1 MSEGSEPGREGV
13 RVGLLSNPKS
23 GSNRRRPGALERV
36 LQDYPETVHRDASN
50 PGEIRSALLDLAHH
64 APDVL
69 AINGGDGTVQAVL
82 TDLLGDETVGWMPQL
97 ALLRG
102 GTTNMSAADLGPRGR
117 ADRAFRRLLEWAQRG
132 ATGGRVRRP
141 VLAVRASPQ
150 SPSRCGLFFGAGAIV
165 KGIEHFHRA
174 VNTKGLGGEV
184 GPGVSMLRMLLAM
197 LRGESRLVAPLSM
210 DIELEPASPDG
221 AAFASDYFLVLASS
235 LERLFLGFHPYW
247 GDGSGAFHF
256 TSLRAHPVRPLTT
269 MPRLLFGKP
278 GPGATPANGY
288 FSRPVDGLWLRM
300 DGDFTLDGEL
310 YSASRRDGPV
320 HVRAAGSMTFVRL

>member
-1 MSEGSEPGREGV
+1 V
-13 RVGLLSNPKS
+13 Q
-23 GSNRRRPGALERV
+23 RV
-36 LQDYPETVHRDASN
+36 LRDYPETVHRDASN
-50 PGEIRSALLDLAHH
+50 PHEIRAALLGLARH

-82 TDLLGDETVGWMPQL
+82 TDLLGDEPLGWMPHL

-102 GTTNMSAADLGPRGR
+102 GTTNMTAADLGLSGR
-117 ADRAFRRLLEWAQRG
+117 ADRALRRLLEWARRG
-132 ATGGRVRRP
+132 GTGERVRRA
-141 VLAVRASPQ
+141 VLAVRANPQ

-197 LRGESRLVAPLSM
+197 VRRESRFVSPLSM
-210 DIELEPASPDG
+210 EFDLDPALPGG
-221 AAFASDYFLVLASS
+221 APLAGDYFLVFASS

-247 GDGSGAFHF
+247 GERDGAFHF
-256 TSLRAHPVRPLTT
+256 TSLRAHPVRPLLT

-288 FSRPVDGLWLRM
+288 FSRRVDGLRLEM
-300 DGDFTLDGEL
+300 DGDFTLDGEI
-310 YSASRRDGPV
+310 YSASRAAGPV
-320 HVRAAGSMTFVRL
+320 HVGAAGPVNFVRL